1 MIFLNLMLDIMC
13 GYYCGKLYEYF
24 LYFGNVEVFDCLLL
38 LFFRY
43 EFFMIRIGVRG
54 INFFIVNLIY
64 VFR

>member
-38 LFFRY
+38 LFFKY

>member
-1 MIFLNLMLDIMC
+1 MIFLSLMLYIMC

>member
-64 VFR
+64 VIR

>member
-43 EFFMIRIGVRG
+43 E
-54 INFFIVNLIY
+54 
-64 VFR
+64 VFYD

>member
-38 LFFRY
+38 LYFRY